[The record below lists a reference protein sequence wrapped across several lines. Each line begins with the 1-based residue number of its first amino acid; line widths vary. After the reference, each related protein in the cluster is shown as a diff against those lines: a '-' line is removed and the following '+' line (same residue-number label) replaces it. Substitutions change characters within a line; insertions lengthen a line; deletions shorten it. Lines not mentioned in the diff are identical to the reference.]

1 MSERLRVAAA
11 QLVSVPGDV
20 ATNVA
25 SAVRAVEQAAADDA
39 RLLVLPELFLTGYVM
54 PPPIVE
60 PDDSALVPLDDAAT
74 AAGLLVLAGAA
85 VPTPEGRRLSLLS
98 FGGGVRRVYD
108 KQHLVEG
115 EQPHFVPGDHGVA
128 LDVDGWPV
136 GLSVC
141 YDGSF
146 PEHARAAAQ
155 AGALL
160 YVNAMAFFAGSE
172 HRRDLYYRSRAL
184 DNGMYVLTAGLVGRC
199 GDAEFNGGAAVHD
212 PEGRTIVSAPAG
224 SEAVVVAELDRR
236 VVESTRAAHPMLADV
251 RDLGDVV
258 RLAAG

>member
-1 MSERLRVAAA
+1 MTTLRVAAA
-11 QLVSVPGDV
+11 QLVSAPGDV
-20 ATNVA
+20 ESNVA
-25 SAVRAVEQAAADDA
+25 SAVRAVGEAAAQDA

-54 PPPIVE
+54 PPPTVAE
-60 PDDSALVPLDDAAT
+60 DDPRLQPLDEAAT
-74 AAGLLVLAGAA
+74 AAGLTVLAGAA
-85 VPTPEGRRLSLLS
+85 VPTSAGLRLSLLS

-108 KQHLVEG
+108 KQHLVER
-115 EQPHFVPGDHGVA
+115 EQPHFVAGERGVV

-155 AGALL
+155 AGAAL

-184 DNGMYVLTAGLVGRC
+184 DNGMYVLTAGLVGPC

-212 PEGRTIVSAPAG
+212 PEGRTIASAPAG
-224 SEAVVVAELDRR
+224 REAVVVAEIDRA
-236 VVESTRAAHPMLADV
+236 VVEATRRAHPMLADV
-251 RDLGDVV
+251 RPLGDVV
-258 RLAAG
+258 RTH